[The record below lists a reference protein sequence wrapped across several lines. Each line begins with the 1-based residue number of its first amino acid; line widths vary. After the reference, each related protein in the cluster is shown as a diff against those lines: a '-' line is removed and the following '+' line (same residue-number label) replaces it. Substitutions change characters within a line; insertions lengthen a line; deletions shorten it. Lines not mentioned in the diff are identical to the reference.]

1 MTGVHPS
8 SADSIA
14 LFAESLK
21 MMGIV
26 FEEASRDRGHLM
38 SVLGDAL
45 NSATLQKNREALL
58 LSALI
63 VYYLKQNG
71 YMVEP
76 FVKRLKEAE
85 RTQREVGVDA

>member
-1 MTGVHPS
+1 
-8 SADSIA
+8 
-14 LFAESLK
+14 
-21 MMGIV
+21 
-26 FEEASRDRGHLM
+26 M

-45 NSATLQKNREALL
+45 NSAVLQKNRQALL

-63 VYYLKQNG
+63 IYYLKQNG

-85 RTQREVGVDA
+85 HLQKGVGHGA